1 MVQFIVDGGPPSI
14 LVLVFGTLLVV
25 FSALYARSPAPHR
38 LRFVKGLSV
47 ATTWIMVG
55 GFAAGARVTL
65 QASARLEGEMAADMP
80 RIAMMGIAES
90 LAVVVL
96 GTGFLTLAW
105 FVTAIGLRRPE
116 AG

>member
-1 MVQFIVDGGPPSI
+1 MVQFIVDGGPPSL

-25 FSALYARSPAPHR
+25 FSALYARDPAPHR
-38 LRFVKGLSV
+38 LRFVKGLST

-55 GFAAGARVTL
+55 GFAAGVRVTF
-65 QASARLEGEMAADMP
+65 QHAARLEGELAAEFH
-80 RIAMMGIAES
+80 RIAMMGVAES
-90 LAVVVL
+90 LSVVVL

-105 FVTAIGLRRPE
+105 FVTSIGLRRPE